1 MVHFRENPSERSA
14 RGPWNRTK
22 WSVRFSLAGSSLPMW
37 PCAFGNFG
45 FQDGAS
51 TSALFAS
58 YQVTSSFYRSLSSTA
73 SISSSPVCSPAPN
86 SRLLNFHE
94 TVDLSLA
101 RFCEKV

>member
-1 MVHFRENPSERSA
+1 MADFRENPSERSA
-14 RGPWNRTK
+14 SGPWNRIK
-22 WSVRFSLAGSSLPMW
+22 WSVWFRLAVPSLPKW

-45 FQDGAS
+45 LQDGAS

-58 YQVTSSFYRSLSSTA
+58 YPVTSSFFRSLSSTG
-73 SISSSPVCSPAPN
+73 SISSSPVCSPALN